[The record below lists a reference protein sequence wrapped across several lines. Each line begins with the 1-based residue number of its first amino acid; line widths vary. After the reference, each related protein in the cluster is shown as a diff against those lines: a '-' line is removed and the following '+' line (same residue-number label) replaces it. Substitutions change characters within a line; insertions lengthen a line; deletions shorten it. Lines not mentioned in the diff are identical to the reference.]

1 MTKDLTSSTVSRQNI
16 LNNHYALGQ
25 IESSLSL
32 GGTYWRDEAVFTKA
46 QVSEILDID
55 VRTVERYLESNN
67 EELAKNGYKVL
78 KGKEL
83 KDFKEYVSDID
94 VGDMLKTPS
103 LGVFSFRAVLNIAM
117 LVTESEKAKAIRN
130 KMLDIVIDVVAQ
142 KAGGHTKYI
151 NQRDKEYLPS
161 AYKEYSYRKEF
172 TDALDFYLDADR
184 WKYGKYTNKIYQIIF
199 LENAEEYKKIL
210 DLKAKDKVRGT
221 MYAEVLNAIASF
233 EHGLAVEM
241 RQESER
247 LGRKLKTSELD
258 ELIYKAAGNPYLKP
272 HIDDARAKMASRD
285 LCFRDALHQKLE
297 SYIQSVPQSDF
308 DKFLGETS
316 KSLEERLS
324 DPETLAVLKRLKD
337 R

>member
-1 MTKDLTSSTVSRQNI
+1 MRI
-16 LNNHYALGQ
+16 
-25 IESSLSL
+25 
-32 GGTYWRDEAVFTKA
+32 GG
-46 QVSEILDID
+46 
-55 VRTVERYLESNN
+55 N
-67 EELAKNGYKVL
+67 
-78 KGKEL
+78 
-83 KDFKEYVSDID
+83 
-94 VGDMLKTPS
+94 
-103 LGVFSFRAVLNIAM
+103 
-117 LVTESEKAKAIRN
+117 
-130 KMLDIVIDVVAQ
+130 
-142 KAGGHTKYI
+142 
-151 NQRDKEYLPS
+151 
-161 AYKEYSYRKEF
+161 
-172 TDALDFYLDADR
+172 
-184 WKYGKYTNKIYQIIF
+184 GKYTNKIYQIIF
-199 LENAEEYKKIL
+199 FGKCRRVQKNTRS
-210 DLKAKDKVRGT
+210 KAKDKVRGT

-297 SYIQSVPQSDF
+297 NYIQSVPQSDF

-316 KSLEERLS
+316 KSLGELS

>member
-16 LNNHYALGQ
+16 LNNHYALEQ

-32 GGTYWRDEAVFTKA
+32 GGTIWANETVFTKA
-46 QVSEILDID
+46 QVAQILEIDERTIDRYIESHTDELD
-55 VRTVERYLESNN
+55 
-67 EELAKNGYKVL
+67 KNGYRVL
-78 KGKEL
+78 RGKGLKEL
-83 KDFKEYVSDID
+83 KENF
-94 VGDMLKTPS
+94 GNDMNVANKTTV

-117 LVTESEKAKAIRN
+117 LVTESEKAKAIRS

-151 NQRDKEYLPS
+151 NQRDKDYLPS

-172 TDALDFYLDADR
+172 TDALDFYLDADK
-184 WKYGKYTNKIYQIIF
+184 WKYGKYTNKIYQIVF
-199 LENAEEYKKIL
+199 LENADEYKKIL
-210 DLKAKDKVRGT
+210 DLKAKDKVRDT

-233 EHGLAVEM
+233 EHGLATEM
-241 RQESER
+241 KQEFEK

-258 ELIYKAAGNPYLKP
+258 ELIGKATNNPYLKP